1 MVRHD
6 GKRLRQRINEAKLGI
21 SKKIKKSKGDK
32 QTQEKEEVTAGALPA
47 IFIDIDGVIFKGTGT
62 TGFSID
68 VLEGSE

>member
-6 GKRLRQRINEAKLGI
+6 GKRLRQKINEAKLGI

-32 QTQEKEEVTAGALPA
+32 KLQIEEKVTAGALPA
-47 IFIDIDGVIFKGTGT
+47 IFIDIDGVILKGTGT
-62 TGFSID
+62 TGQGID